1 MIADLK
7 KMAAGTEV
15 KGLPLMIKT
24 ARKTFTDAEGTTLQ
38 EVVFMDVSGEMIGNI
53 VLVASDRDRSNDYH
67 KAGEFTPWKSK
78 TNLCI
83 MDGILQD
90 TDERKKEG
98 VKLVVFE
105 CFDAATP
112 LSYEQGQDM
121 QAEDWRRI
129 REDEIRGKIR
139 HGMSCSFIQ
148 GFARREGD
156 VPAVSESYTKYIL
169 AWTEF
174 IMTGE

>member
-24 ARKTFTDAEGTTLQ
+24 ARKTFTDAEGTTFQ
-38 EVVFMDVSGEMIGNI
+38 EVVFMDVSGEMTGNI

-139 HGMSCSFIQ
+139 HGLVCADKSAGTTPNKS
-148 GFARREGD
+148 D
-156 VPAVSESYTKYIL
+156 IL
-169 AWTEF
+169 YWTEF

>member
-1 MIADLK
+1 MIKDLK
-7 KMAAGTEV
+7 KMVAGTEV

-24 ARKTFTDAEGTTLQ
+24 ARNTFRDAEGTTFQ
-38 EVVFMDVSGEMIGNI
+38 EVVFMDATGEMTGHI
-53 VLVASDRDRSNDYH
+53 LLEASDSDSH
-67 KAGEFTPWKSK
+67 GQQKASKFSVWKSK

-83 MDGILQD
+83 MDGVLQD

-112 LSYEQGQDM
+112 LTYEQGQDL
-121 QAEDWRRI
+121 QAEEWRQL
-129 REDEIRGKIR
+129 REDEIKGKIR
-139 HGMSCSFIQ
+139 HGLVCADKSA
-148 GFARREGD
+148 GVTPLKAD
-156 VPAVSESYTKYIL
+156 IL
-169 AWTEF
+169 MWTDF

>member
-38 EVVFMDVSGEMIGNI
+38 EVVFMDVSGEMTGNI

-129 REDEIRGKIR
+129 REDEIRGKVR
-139 HGMSCSFIQ
+139 CWLVSSSIQ
-148 GFARREGD
+148 GKGLSKAE
-156 VPAVSESYTKYIL
+156 IL
-169 AWTEF
+169 EWQEF
-174 IMTGE
+174 VITGE

>member
-1 MIADLK
+1 MIKDLK
-7 KMAAGTEV
+7 QMAEGTEV

-24 ARKTFTDAEGTTLQ
+24 ARKTFTDAEGTTFQ
-38 EVVFMDVSGEMIGNI
+38 EVVFMDASGEMTGHI
-53 VLVASDRDRSNDYH
+53 VLQPTDREQNGDYH
-67 KAGEFTPWKSK
+67 TVGEFTPWKSK

-83 MDGILQD
+83 TNAVLQD

-112 LSYEQGQDM
+112 LNYEQVQEM
-121 QAEDWRRI
+121 QAEDWRKL

-139 HGMSCSFIQ
+139 HGLCCS
-148 GFARREGD
+148 
-156 VPAVSESYTKYIL
+156 YITSGANPMDSKKL
-169 AWTEF
+169 ILDITDF

>member
-7 KMAAGTEV
+7 KMNAGTEV

-24 ARKTFTDAEGTTLQ
+24 ARSTFTDAEGTTFQ
-38 EVVFMDVSGEMIGNI
+38 EVVFMDASGEMTGNI
-53 VLVASDRDRSNDYH
+53 ILVPTNRDQSNDYH
-67 KAGEFTPWKSK
+67 KAGKFTPWKSK

-83 MDGILQD
+83 MDGVLQD

-112 LSYEQGQDM
+112 LTYEQGQDL
-121 QAEDWRRI
+121 QAEDWRRM
-129 REDEIRGKIR
+129 REDEIRGKVR
-139 HGMSCSFIQ
+139 HWVACSLLH
-148 GFARREGD
+148 RED
-156 VPAVSESYTKYIL
+156 IEVLRPEPVLKKAINEWV
-169 AWTEF
+169 EF

>member
-15 KGLPLMIKT
+15 RGLPLMIKT
-24 ARKTFTDAEGTTLQ
+24 ARNTFTDAEGTTFQ
-38 EVVFMDVSGEMIGNI
+38 EVVFMDLSGEMTGNI
-53 VLVASDRDRSNDYH
+53 VLEPTDRDQSNDYH
-67 KAGEFTPWKSK
+67 NVGKFTPWKSK

-83 MDGILQD
+83 MDGVLQD
-90 TDERKKEG
+90 TDERKKDG

-105 CFDAATP
+105 CFNAATP
-112 LSYEQGQDM
+112 LSYDQGQDL
-121 QAEDWRRI
+121 QAEDWKKI

-139 HGMSCSFIQ
+139 HGLCCAYVRTGEAEPCEATKKAI
-148 GFARREGD
+148 RE
-156 VPAVSESYTKYIL
+156 
-169 AWTEF
+169 WTEF

>member
-7 KMAAGTEV
+7 KMNAGTEV

-24 ARKTFTDAEGTTLQ
+24 ARNIFKDADGTTFQ
-38 EVVFMDVSGEMIGNI
+38 EVVFMDGSGEMTGHILLEVTDHNNHGYER
-53 VLVASDRDRSNDYH
+53 AS
-67 KAGEFTPWKSK
+67 KFKEWKSK

-83 MDGILQD
+83 MDGVLQD

-112 LSYEQGQDM
+112 LTYEQGQDL
-121 QAEDWRRI
+121 QAEDWRRM
-129 REDEIRGKIR
+129 REDEIRGKVR
-139 HGMSCSFIQ
+139 HWVACSLLH
-148 GFARREGD
+148 RED
-156 VPAVSESYTKYIL
+156 IEVLRPEPVLKKAINEWV
-169 AWTEF
+169 EF

>member
-1 MIADLK
+1 MIKDLK

-24 ARKTFTDAEGTTLQ
+24 ARNTFRDAEGTTFQ
-38 EVVFMDVSGEMIGNI
+38 EVVFMDATGEMTGHILLE
-53 VLVASDRDRSNDYH
+53 VSDSDSHGRQNVDQFVR
-67 KAGEFTPWKSK
+67 WKSK

-98 VKLVVFE
+98 VKLVVYE

-112 LSYEQGQDM
+112 LSYEQNQGLQ
-121 QAEDWRRI
+121 EEEWRQL
-129 REDEIRGKIR
+129 REDEIKSKIR
-139 HGMSCSFIQ
+139 HGLVCADKSA
-148 GFARREGD
+148 GKTPDKED
-156 VPAVSESYTKYIL
+156 IL
-169 AWTEF
+169 MWVEF
-174 IMTGE
+174 IMTGRIE